1 MGEKFFGSTQS
12 KNLLFEILETINSSY
27 QDKSV
32 ITLTLLHPLQSVAV
46 QSWEFSH
53 ESSIKIGR
61 ATDNQVVLYSAVV
74 SRHHVEI
81 RKLGLE
87 EWEVVNVGSNG
98 TYIDGERIEQT
109 KALDGMIVRLAKSG
123 PKILIEIKSSSS
135 QGEFDSSDR
144 QERTRRQPKS
154 AKDTLIS

>member
-1 MGEKFFGSTQS
+1 M
-12 KNLLFEILETINSSY
+12 
-27 QDKSV
+27 

-46 QSWEFSH
+46 QSWTFNDEP
-53 ESSIKIGR
+53 SIKIGR
-61 ATDNQVVLYSAVV
+61 ATNNEVVLYSAVV

-81 RKLGLE
+81 RKSGVD

-98 TYIDGERIEQT
+98 TYIDGELVERT

-123 PKILIEIKSSSS
+123 PKILIKIESNLS
-135 QGEFDSSDR
+135 QDQSDSSNQPAR
-144 QERTRRQPKS
+144 SKRQPKS